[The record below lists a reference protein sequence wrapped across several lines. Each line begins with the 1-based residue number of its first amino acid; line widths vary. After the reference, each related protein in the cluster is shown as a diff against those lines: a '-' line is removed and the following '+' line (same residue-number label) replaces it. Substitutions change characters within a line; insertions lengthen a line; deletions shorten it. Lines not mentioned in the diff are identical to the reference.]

1 MRIDSSGRLLVGT
14 STYSST
20 RPSGAIHLDS
30 ILTTPGFGNISLGF
44 NGTAVGNQNVFTFYR
59 TRGTSAGS
67 VDIVQSGDSLGSI
80 NFNGADGVD
89 ALSAAAS
96 IKAEVDGTPGANDM
110 PGRLMFA
117 TTADGASSPTERMRI
132 DSSGVIDF
140 TGPGYTPSNNSCF
153 IKQDSSGE
161 GYLYN
166 RGNNDLLFGT
176 NNTERMRIDNSGRVG
191 IGTSSPSALLHC
203 DYTGTRVGSTIGHIA
218 TTVHGDASDYTLF
231 KVSNFQGATESVK
244 LFVQGDGKVGI
255 GTTSVSYTH
264 LRAHETVLDLVC
276 RLLLEKKKNILP

>member
-1 MRIDSSGRLLVGT
+1 LGFLAFATGNNTAYERMRINSSGNVGIGTTTIASALDVRGANDVVIGASPSSGNGEGTIFLSCVGTGTKGNIIGRSAISFQTTSNSTPVTSGTERMRIDSSGRLLVGT

-110 PGRLMFA
+110 PGRL
-117 TTADGASSPTERMRI
+117 
-132 DSSGVIDF
+132 
-140 TGPGYTPSNNSCF
+140 
-153 IKQDSSGE
+153 
-161 GYLYN
+161 
-166 RGNNDLLFGT
+166 
-176 NNTERMRIDNSGRVG
+176 
-191 IGTSSPSALLHC
+191 
-203 DYTGTRVGSTIGHIA
+203 
-218 TTVHGDASDYTLF
+218 
-231 KVSNFQGATESVK
+231 
-244 LFVQGDGKVGI
+244 
-255 GTTSVSYTH
+255 
-264 LRAHETVLDLVC
+264 
-276 RLLLEKKKNILP
+276 